1 MQRPDL
7 IRMLVREIMI
17 LALLVIAL
25 LVAMVQQRP
34 APACANPETEARP

>member
-7 IRMLVREIMI
+7 IRMLVREILI

-25 LVAMVQQRP
+25 LIAMVQHYP
-34 APACANPETEARP
+34 ALVCASLETEERP